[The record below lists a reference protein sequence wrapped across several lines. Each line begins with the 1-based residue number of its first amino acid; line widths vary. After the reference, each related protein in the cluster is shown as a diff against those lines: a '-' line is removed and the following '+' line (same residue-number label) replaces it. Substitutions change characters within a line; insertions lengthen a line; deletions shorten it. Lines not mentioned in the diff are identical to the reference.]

1 MDLNANERIEDL
13 QLKGLKIIQNTE
25 WFCFGID
32 AVLLSDFAEIKKNS
46 TVVDLG
52 TGTGIIPLL
61 LWGKK
66 EPKKIIG
73 VEIQKEVAE
82 MAKRSVL
89 LNNLENSIDI
99 INIDMNHLKQ
109 VILSHSIDVVVVNPP
124 YVEFNGGIIN
134 PESNKAIS
142 RHEISCSL
150 EDVIRAAS
158 RLLRHKGSFFM
169 IHRPHRLVDIF
180 CLMREYKI
188 EPKKIRFVHPKS
200 GQQPS
205 MVLIKGVKSGNSELK
220 IKNPLFVYGE
230 DGQYTDEI
238 FEIYGMERK

>member
-13 QLKGLKIIQNTE
+13 QLKDLRIIQNTE

-73 VEIQKEVAE
+73 VEIQKEVAD
-82 MAKRSVL
+82 MASRSIC
-89 LNNLENSIDI
+89 LNNLENSIEI
-99 INIDMNHLKQ
+99 INLDMNHLNQ
-109 VILSHSIDVVVVNPP
+109 IIPLHSIDVVVVNPP
-124 YVEFNGGIIN
+124 YVEFNGGNVN
-134 PESNKAIS
+134 PKSNKAIS

-150 EDVIRAAS
+150 EDVVRVAS
-158 RLLRHKGSFFM
+158 GLLRHSGSFFM
-169 IHRPHRLVDIF
+169 VHRPHRLVDIF
-180 CLMREYKI
+180 CLMRKYKV
-188 EPKKIRFVHPKS
+188 EPKTIRFVHPKA
-200 GQQPS
+200 GQQPN
-205 MVLIKGVKSGNSELK
+205 MVLVKGVKAGNSELK
-220 IKNPLFVYGE
+220 IKKPLFVHGE

>member
-13 QLKGLKIIQNTE
+13 QLKGLKIIQNSE

-32 AVLLSDFAEIKKNS
+32 AVLLSDFAEIKKSS

-89 LNNLENSIDI
+89 LNNLENNIEIID
-99 INIDMNHLKQ
+99 IDMNHLNQ

-134 PESNKAIS
+134 PDSNKAIS

-150 EDVIRAAS
+150 EDVIRVAS
-158 RLLRHKGSFFM
+158 RLLRHNGSFFM

-180 CLMREYKI
+180 CLMRKYRI
-188 EPKKIRFVHPKS
+188 EPKKIRFVHPKA
-200 GQQPS
+200 GQQPN
-205 MVLIKGVKSGNSELK
+205 MVLVKGVKAGNSELK
-220 IKNPLFVYGE
+220 IMEPLFVHGE
-230 DGQYTDEI
+230 NGQYTDEI
-238 FEIYGMERK
+238 FEIYGMEGK

>member
-1 MDLNANERIEDL
+1 MDLNANERVEDL
-13 QLKGLKIIQNTE
+13 QLKGLRIIQNTE

-32 AVLLSDFAEIKKNS
+32 AVLLSDFAEIKKND

-73 VEIQKEVAE
+73 IEIQKEVAE
-82 MAKRSVL
+82 MAKRSVR
-89 LNNLENSIDI
+89 LNSLEN
-99 INIDMNHLKQ
+99 NIEILNLDMNHINE
-109 VILSHSIDVVVVNPP
+109 VILTHSIDVVVVNPP

-150 EDVIRAAS
+150 EDVVRVTS
-158 RLLRHKGSFFM
+158 RLLRHRGSFYM
-169 IHRPHRLVDIF
+169 VHRPHRLVDIF
-180 CLMREYKI
+180 YLMRKYKI

-200 GQQPS
+200 GQQPN
-205 MVLIKGVKSGNSELK
+205 MVLIKGVKAGNSELR
-220 IKNPLFVYGE
+220 IMEPLFVYGE
-230 DGQYTDEI
+230 HGQYTDEI
-238 FEIYGMERK
+238 YEIYGMERK

>member
-32 AVLLSDFAEIKKNS
+32 AVLLSDFAEIKKNN

-82 MAKRSVL
+82 MANRSVL

-99 INIDMNHLKQ
+99 LNIDMNHLEQ
-109 VILSHSIDVVVVNPP
+109 IMLPHSIDVVVVNPP

-150 EDVIRAAS
+150 EDVIRVAS